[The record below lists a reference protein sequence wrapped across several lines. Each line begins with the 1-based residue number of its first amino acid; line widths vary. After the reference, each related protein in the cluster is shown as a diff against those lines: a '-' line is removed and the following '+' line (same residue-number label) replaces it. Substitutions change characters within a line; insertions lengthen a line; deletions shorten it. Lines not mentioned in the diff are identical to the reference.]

1 MSSEILI
8 VNAQVWDGA
17 SERRFAGHVRVVANR
32 IVQVARGERPPAG
45 NARVIDAAGMTLMP
59 GLVEGHCHLSFVNVA
74 TNAELGEIAPEEHTL
89 RTAHNARVLLDHGFT
104 SAFSAASAKPRLDVA
119 VRDAI
124 NAGLIPGPR
133 LRAAGPEITV
143 SGGLGDERRLHL
155 YRESFGL
162 IGDGPVA
169 IRQICRTLVRE
180 GVDTLKIN
188 ISGDE
193 FVANARAET
202 TPLDDD
208 ELAEVVKVARRFGKM
223 TAAHARSSASVMMA
237 VKHGID
243 CIYHCD
249 FADEAALDALESV
262 RDRVF
267 VGPAFGLVYNTVH
280 RGEAVGMPRA
290 VAEAMHLPR
299 KFEACVATYQA
310 LRKRG
315 LRVVVGGDYGFTV
328 TPFGTNAQDIEL
340 FVRFFGYA
348 PHEALHCATGVGAQL
363 MGLGDELGAVRE
375 GFLADLLLV
384 RGDVLADVALL
395 QDTGRLA
402 MIMKDGALH
411 KLQPQTMT

>member
-1 MSSEILI
+1 MSNEILI
-8 VNAQVWDGA
+8 VNAQIWEGA
-17 SERRFAGHVRVVANR
+17 SDRCFAGHVRVSGQR
-32 IVQVARGERPPAG
+32 IEQVSRGERPAAG

-74 TNAELGEIAPEEHTL
+74 TNAELGEIPPEEHTL

-124 NAGLIPGPR
+124 NSGLIAGPR
-133 LRAAGPEITV
+133 LRAASPEITV
-143 SGGLGDERRLHL
+143 TGGLGDERRLHL

-162 IGDGPVA
+162 IADGPAA
-169 IRQICRTLVRE
+169 IRQACRAMVRE

-249 FADEAALDALESV
+249 FADEAALDALEGV
-262 RDRVF
+262 RDRIF
-267 VGPAFGLVYNTVH
+267 VGPAFGLVYNTVQ
-280 RGEAVGMPRA
+280 RGEAVGIPRA
-290 VAEAMHLPR
+290 VVEAMHLPR
-299 KFEACVATYQA
+299 KFDACVATYQE

-328 TPFGTNAQDIEL
+328 TPFGSNAQDIDL
-340 FVRFFGYA
+340 FVRYFGYA
-348 PHEALHCATGVGAQL
+348 PYEALRCATGIGAQL
-363 MGLGDELGAVRE
+363 MGLGDKLGAVRE

-384 RGDVLADVALL
+384 RGDVLADVTLL
-395 QDTGRLA
+395 QNTDRLA

-411 KLQPQTMT
+411 KLALRTET